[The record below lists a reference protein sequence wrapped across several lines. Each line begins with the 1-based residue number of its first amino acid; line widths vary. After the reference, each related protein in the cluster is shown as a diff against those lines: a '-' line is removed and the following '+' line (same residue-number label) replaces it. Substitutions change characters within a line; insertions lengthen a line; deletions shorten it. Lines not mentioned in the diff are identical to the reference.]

1 MSAPRHTA
9 QARDELERYLAALA
23 GREPTGGLLELR
35 FRRGPGRPMR
45 QRFYPAAR
53 ARRLAETALWL
64 SQTSDVYVGVLP
76 RRRRAGGKAALER
89 AWVLWADCD
98 TSAAAAELERF
109 EPAPA
114 VVVASGGDGARH
126 AYWLLE
132 RPIDPIEAE
141 ERNRAVARA
150 LGADERSCDAARI
163 LRPPGTVNR
172 KYDPPRP
179 VTLEALTGEVFAPAA
194 VSDHLPA
201 PPIARGGWGRG
212 REQRRSDDP
221 LLALEPRAYVEALTD
236 LRVGRDG
243 KVSCPLHEDSTPSLH
258 VYETPAGGWYCFG
271 CGRGTSVYDL
281 AAAIWRLEPRGADF
295 LELRRRLYE
304 LLLPGIEP
312 PGAASARD
320 APPSATRAPR

>member
-126 AYWLLE
+126 AYWPLE

-163 LRPPGTVNR
+163 LRLLSVAGRLNARCWPAR
-172 KYDPPRP
+172 S
-179 VTLEALTGEVFAPAA
+179 FADAS
-194 VSDHLPA
+194 VSG
-201 PPIARGGWGRG
+201 ARSGRRG
-212 REQRRSDDP
+212 RVARSVRVSRRACCVHP
-221 LLALEPRAYVEALTD
+221 
-236 LRVGRDG
+236 G
-243 KVSCPLHEDSTPSLH
+243 
-258 VYETPAGGWYCFG
+258 
-271 CGRGTSVYDL
+271 
-281 AAAIWRLEPRGADF
+281 
-295 LELRRRLYE
+295 RRR
-304 LLLPGIEP
+304 
-312 PGAASARD
+312 
-320 APPSATRAPR
+320 

>member
-45 QRFYPAAR
+45 QRFYPAERVRR
-53 ARRLAETALWL
+53 AAETALWL

-126 AYWLLE
+126 AYWPLE
-132 RPIDPIEAE
+132 RPIDPI
-141 ERNRAVARA
+141 
-150 LGADERSCDAARI
+150 
-163 LRPPGTVNR
+163 
-172 KYDPPRP
+172 
-179 VTLEALTGEVFAPAA
+179 
-194 VSDHLPA
+194 
-201 PPIARGGWGRG
+201 
-212 REQRRSDDP
+212 
-221 LLALEPRAYVEALTD
+221 
-236 LRVGRDG
+236 
-243 KVSCPLHEDSTPSLH
+243 TPSS
-258 VYETPAGGWYCFG
+258 T
-271 CGRGTSVYDL
+271 
-281 AAAIWRLEPRGADF
+281 
-295 LELRRRLYE
+295 
-304 LLLPGIEP
+304 
-312 PGAASARD
+312 AASAAARTELRHLGR
-320 APPSATRAPR
+320 ALSATDYDRRGPSTASTTRRGR